1 MMIRVIEMKTE
12 SDDVSIEEIRQ
23 LSDETSLRD
32 IYDSVKDLA
41 MTEAKNAMLY
51 TEGRTKYLLEMGENE
66 EGLPHASIYID
77 KIIERQIFATRN

>member
-1 MMIRVIEMKTE
+1 MIRVKAE

-23 LSDETSLRD
+23 LSDEMSLRD

-51 TEGRTKYLLEMGENE
+51 TEGRTRYLVEMGKNE
-66 EGLPHASIYID
+66 EGLPHASMYID